1 LPHRSLHNLTAGE
14 IAMKRC
20 NMIFVPL
27 GVLIA
32 LAAHADVTAK
42 TPRIAAAQNAAG
54 VISHAQRAITS
65 FVAAC
70 ASRDAARLNSVTT
83 DDVRIEYALE
93 DPGSYLSVD
102 AASLIT
108 ACAAQAD
115 ASSTGPRIANLW
127 IFPTSDASTVFVQYD
142 LTAGAEGP
150 PQRRQLALVEL
161 RGERIA
167 RMLNYSGAPQALV
180 AGAARAVASTTTAA
194 RGAE

>member
-1 LPHRSLHNLTAGE
+1 MKSCNL
-14 IAMKRC
+14 
-20 NMIFVPL
+20 IFVPL
-27 GVLIA
+27 GALFA
-32 LAAHADVTAK
+32 LAANADVTAK

-54 VISHAQRAITS
+54 VISHAQRAVTS

-70 ASRDAARLNSVTT
+70 ASRDAVRLNSVTT

-150 PQRRQLALVEL
+150 PHRQLALVEL

>member
-20 NMIFVPL
+20 NMMFVPL
-27 GVLIA
+27 GVLVA
-32 LAAHADVTAK
+32 FAVNADVTAK
-42 TPRIAAAQNAAG
+42 APRIAAAQNAAG
-54 VISHAQRAITS
+54 MMSHAQRAITS

-108 ACAAQAD
+108 ACTAQSAP
-115 ASSTGPRIANLW
+115 SNTGPGVANLW
-127 IFPTSDASTVFVQYD
+127 IFPTSDANAVFVQYD
-142 LTAGAEGP
+142 LTAGAAEGP
-150 PQRRQLALVEL
+150 RRQLALVEL

-167 RMLNYSGAPQALV
+167 RMLNYSGAPQSLL
-180 AGAARAVASTTTAA
+180 AGAARAVASTAA
-194 RGAE
+194 RSGE

>member
-1 LPHRSLHNLTAGE
+1 LPHRSPYIPTAGE
-14 IAMKRC
+14 IAMKSC
-20 NMIFVPL
+20 NLIFVPL
-27 GVLIA
+27 GALFA
-32 LAAHADVTAK
+32 LAANADVTAK

-54 VISHAQRAITS
+54 VISHAQRAVTS

-70 ASRDAARLNSVTT
+70 ASRDAVRLNSVTT

-150 PQRRQLALVEL
+150 PHRQLALVEL

-167 RMLNYSGAPQALV
+167 RMLNYSGAPPALL